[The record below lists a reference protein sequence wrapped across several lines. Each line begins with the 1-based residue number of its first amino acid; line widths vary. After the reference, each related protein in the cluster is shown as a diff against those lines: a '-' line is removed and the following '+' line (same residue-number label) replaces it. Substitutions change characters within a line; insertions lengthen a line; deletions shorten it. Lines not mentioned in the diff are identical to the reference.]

1 MYVSFGVTSKI
12 TPSPTDFLPPPPSA
26 WMNGGVAEHCVVRVK
41 LCRDCTERMNRFCKD
56 IL

>member
-12 TPSPTDFLPPPPSA
+12 TPHPTDFLPLPSA

-41 LCRDCTERMNRFCKD
+41 LCRDCTERVNRFCKD